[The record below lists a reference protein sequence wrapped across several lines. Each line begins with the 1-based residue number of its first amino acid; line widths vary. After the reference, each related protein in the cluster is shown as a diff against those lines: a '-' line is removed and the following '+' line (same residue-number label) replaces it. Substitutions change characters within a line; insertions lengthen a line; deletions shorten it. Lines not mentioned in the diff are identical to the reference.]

1 MKLIING
8 SRGQVGAEIFKL
20 FKKKNYKLISI
31 NRKEWDML
39 INPKQGYDLL
49 MKYKP
54 DLVINAA
61 AYTNVEKAETDIIS
75 LNLVNVKSL
84 EFLVNGCKKF
94 NIPLIHISSDYV
106 FDGMKN
112 EPYLVNDITNPINA
126 YGKSKLI
133 GENLVK
139 QCKYYLILRT
149 SWVFS
154 EKGKNFINTIRKK
167 LDKNENLKVIDDQI
181 GNPTSANSIANCLL
195 KIVEKYKKERE
206 FINGVYHY
214 TGLGEVS
221 WYELAI
227 FLKETLNSQS
237 QIEPCKTEDYP
248 SHAKRPKYSVL
259 SCVEIEK
266 IFGIEQV
273 SWKEE
278 LKKIL

>member
-1 MKLIING
+1 MKLLING
-8 SRGQVGAEIFKL
+8 TSGQVGAEILKL
-20 FKKKNYKLISI
+20 FKKKNYKLIPI
-31 NRKEWDML
+31 KRKEWDMS
-39 INPKQGYDLL
+39 INPKQGYDLII
-49 MKYKP
+49 KYKP

-61 AYTNVEKAETDIIS
+61 AYTNVENAETDIIN

-84 EFLVNGCKKF
+84 EYLVNGCKKF
-94 NIPLIHISSDYV
+94 SIPLIHISSDYV
-106 FDGMKN
+106 FDGKKN

-133 GENLVK
+133 GENIVK
-139 QCKYYLILRT
+139 QSKYYLILRT

-154 EKGKNFINTIRKK
+154 EKGKNFVNTIRKK

-195 KIVEKYKKERE
+195 KIVEKYKKERK
-206 FINGVYHY
+206 FINGIYHY
-214 TGLGEVS
+214 TGLEEVS

-237 QIEPCKTEDYP
+237 QIEPCKTEDYQ
-248 SHAKRPKYSVL
+248 SRARRPKYSVL
-259 SCVEIEK
+259 SCIEIEK
-266 IFGIEQV
+266 MFDIEQI